1 MNFLPISIIAYAL
14 NGGAI
19 LIDKILIKTA
29 LPKPL
34 AYTFYVNL
42 LQILV
47 IFLIPFGF
55 SLNINWA
62 FFLAVFSGITGVL
75 AFYTLFSSLKHNEA
89 SIVGPLVGASNP
101 LFSLILGGLFLGQ
114 ILSFD
119 QYLAFFVLM
128 IGSLVLTA
136 NLWREKVQFS
146 KKLLWIIA
154 SGFFFALSY
163 ILIRES
169 FLQSNFL
176 DGFIVSRLSA
186 ALLVLT
192 FLIPKSVRT
201 QIISF
206 EKSEHGISSHKT
218 LVLMIMGQIMGAL
231 SVTLITFGVSL
242 ASPAL
247 VNSLFGVQYLV
258 ILTVSFLLAKKHPHL
273 LDENLNKK
281 IIIHKIIGA
290 VIISIGLY
298 LLAK

>member
-1 MNFLPISIIAYAL
+1 MNFLPIAIVAYAL

-19 LIDKILIKTA
+19 LIDKILIRTT

-34 AYTFYVNL
+34 AYTFYVSL
-42 LQILV
+42 LQILA

-55 SLNINWA
+55 SLNINLA
-62 FFLAVFSGITGVL
+62 FFMAVFAGIFGVL

-119 QYLAFFVLM
+119 QYLAFFILM
-128 IGSLVLTA
+128 VGSLVLTA
-136 NLWREKVQFS
+136 NLWRRKVQFS

-163 ILIRES
+163 SLIRES
-169 FLQSNFL
+169 FINSNFL
-176 DGFIVSRLSA
+176 DGFVVSRIAA

-192 FLIPKSVRT
+192 FLIPKSIRS

-206 EKSEHGISSHKT
+206 EKSENGITSKKT
-218 LVLMIMGQIMGAL
+218 LILLIAGQIMGGL

-258 ILTVSFLLAKKHPHL
+258 ILIVSFLLAKKHPHL
-273 LDENLNKK
+273 LDEDLNRK